1 MSQTAPSPENPH
13 PYRSARIL
21 DADMAWIDTG
31 SGDPIVFLH
40 GNPTTSYLWR
50 NVIPHLSGLGRCLA
64 PDLIGFGR
72 SGGMP
77 SRSYRYSDHSRYIGA
92 WMDEVAP
99 EGPVTLVIQDWG
111 AALGFNWANH
121 HRDRVRGICYG
132 EAMVQ
137 PRRFDDLPEAVRGT
151 FRRFREPDF
160 FRQCVEQDFFVEK
173 MLPNGVLRGLDPAAH
188 DEYRRRYTSPD
199 GALPSMIWPLEIPFD
214 GEPKDNHDIV
224 QAYADW
230 LSVSQVPKLFVNT
243 TQGHALI
250 GRNRE
255 FCRTWP
261 NQQEIA
267 LEAKHFYQEDC
278 PDELGRAIAT
288 WYRGLV

>member
-1 MSQTAPSPENPH
+1 MP
-13 PYRSARIL
+13 
-21 DADMAWIDTG
+21 DTG
-31 SGDPIVFLH
+31 ISPDNPYAYQTIRVLDSEIAYIDAGAGDPIVFLH

-50 NVIPHLSGLGRCLA
+50 NVIPHVEGLGRCLA

-72 SGGMP
+72 SGGM
-77 SRSYRYSDHSRYIGA
+77 RGKTYRYRDHIRYIDA
-92 WMDEVAP
+92 WMDAVVP

-137 PRRFDDLPEAVRGT
+137 PRRFDDLPEAVRAT
-151 FRRFREPDF
+151 FRKFREADF
-160 FRQCVEQDFFVEK
+160 FRQCVDQDFFVEK
-173 MLPNGVLRGLDPAAH
+173 MLPNGVLRGLDPQAH
-188 DEYRRRYTSPD
+188 QEYRTRHKSPD

-214 GEPKDNHDIV
+214 REPKDNHEIV

-230 LSVSQVPKLFVNT
+230 LSTSDLPKLFVNT
-243 TQGHALI
+243 TQGHALL

-261 NQQEIA
+261 NQQEIT
-267 LEAKHFYQEDC
+267 LEAKHFYQEDR
-278 PDELGRAIAT
+278 PDDLGRALAA
-288 WYRGLV
+288 WYRGLT